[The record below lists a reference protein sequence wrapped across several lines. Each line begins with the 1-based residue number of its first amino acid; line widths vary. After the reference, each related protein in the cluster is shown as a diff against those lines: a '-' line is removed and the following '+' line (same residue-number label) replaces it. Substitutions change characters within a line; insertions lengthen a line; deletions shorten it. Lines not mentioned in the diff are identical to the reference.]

1 LDDTPFSNDASGSTK
16 IQEMSLAPPIVPSV
30 DTTPV
35 ILEGDRV
42 RLEPISLEHLPEL
55 EQVAFEPSI
64 WRWISRR
71 ITTPD
76 ELRSFVEIALA
87 EVNAGTSVVWVT
99 RSRANGRVAGATRL
113 YEISQEHR
121 TMELGWTWLHP
132 DYHRTGINVEAKYL
146 QLRHAFE
153 RMNAMR
159 VALKTHHENLKS
171 QTAIAALGAKF
182 EGVARNHMIM
192 PDGSIRHSHWYSIVR
207 EDWPEVKAKLTARLE
222 RFLGPDTA

>member
-1 LDDTPFSNDASGSTK
+1 
-16 IQEMSLAPPIVPSV
+16 MSLAPPIAPSV

-35 ILEGDRV
+35 ILEGDHV

-55 EQVAFEPSI
+55 AQIAFEPSI

-71 ITTPD
+71 ITNLD
-76 ELRSFVEIALA
+76 ELRNFVDIALA
-87 EVNAGTSVVWVT
+87 EVHAGTSIVWVT
-99 RSRANGRVAGATRL
+99 RSKPNGQVAGATRF

-132 DYHRTGINVEAKYL
+132 DFHRTGINVEAKYL

-159 VALKTHHENLKS
+159 VALKTHHENLRS

-192 PDGSIRHSHWYSIVR
+192 PDGSVRHSHWYSIVS

-222 RFLGPDTA
+222 RFQGADRT